1 MTRKKKHI
9 LAVGGGFGSVK
20 LALELANDE
29 HFEIT
34 LLTPHNVLE
43 YHGALYRSATGR
55 SPLEVA
61 LPFHEI
67 FEKADNVT
75 IVNDL
80 MVELRAQAKIIKGQ
94 SGRTYGYDALV
105 LGLGYE
111 IEYFGIRG
119 MREHAESI
127 YTIYDTIKLR
137 NKLRDTFVD
146 NAGKASNIVLIGAGP
161 TGVEVAGDL
170 QTMADLVA
178 RQYRTKPT
186 KPHVTLVDRADRV
199 LPQLSPEASA
209 AAADR
214 LKDLGVKLKLKAA
227 VGECKSTHL
236 CINDD
241 IEIKGDVIIWTAGSR
256 ANSFFERYPDIFSL
270 DPRGRVA
277 VNEFLQANSADIYV
291 LGDAASTKY
300 SGMAQTAINDAHQLA
315 ANFKRYVRKEDIK
328 PYKPHPPVYVVPI
341 GREWA
346 VAEQGKELVVG
357 KDAWAIR
364 READYF
370 VLHSFLPKR
379 LAQEHWRKAYE
390 IAQL

>member
-1 MTRKKKHI
+1 MRKKRHI
-9 LAVGGGFGSVK
+9 VAVGGGFGSVK

-34 LLTPHNVLE
+34 LLSPHTNLE

-61 LPFHEI
+61 IPFREI
-67 FEKADNVT
+67 FEKATNVNV
-75 IVNDL
+75 VNDL
-80 MVELRAQAKIIKGQ
+80 MVELRAHAKEIKGQ
-94 SGRTYGYDALV
+94 SGRVYSYDALV

-137 NKLRDTFVD
+137 NKLRDTFIK
-146 NAGKASNIVLIGAGP
+146 NAGKSSDIVLIGAGA

-170 QTMADLVA
+170 QTMANLVA
-178 RQYRTKPT
+178 KQYQTKPS

-199 LPQLSPEASA
+199 LPQLSPEASEA
-209 AAADR
+209 AAER

-236 CINDD
+236 CINDNV
-241 IEIKGDVIIWTAGSR
+241 EVKGDVIVWTAGSR

-270 DPRGRVA
+270 DQRGRVF
-277 VNEFLQANSADIYV
+277 VNEHLQANSSDIYV
-291 LGDAASTKY
+291 IGDAASTKY
-300 SGMAQTAINDAHQLA
+300 AGMAQTAINDAHQLA
-315 ANFKRYVRKEDIK
+315 ANFKRFVRGEDIH
-328 PYKPHPPVYVVPI
+328 PYKPHPPVYVIPI

-346 VAEQGKELVVG
+346 VAQQGKELVLG

-390 IAQL
+390 IARI